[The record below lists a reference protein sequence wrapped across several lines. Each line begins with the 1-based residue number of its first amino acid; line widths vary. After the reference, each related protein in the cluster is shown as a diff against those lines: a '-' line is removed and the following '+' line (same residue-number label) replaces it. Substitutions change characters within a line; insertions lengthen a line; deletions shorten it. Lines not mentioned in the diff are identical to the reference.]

1 MYYYEIYG
9 LKIVT
14 DYELEEAIGKEP
26 FDASD
31 VTVLMDK
38 EHNTAYDMT
47 EADKE
52 FEGYFY
58 HYEPAMGW
66 IRYPNQGAFIIE
78 NGNSIKYKLYDGYNR
93 LLINEIILC
102 LALPI
107 VIVQRQQLMLHGS
120 GLVVNDKCLILSGKS
135 GAGKSTLTNELIRH
149 GAKFLADDTVAL
161 EVDDDVY
168 AYPAYPQQKLC
179 LDQISEELKK
189 ECTMVL
195 LPEDDGVAKY
205 GVRDRNRFYDHKIK
219 VDMFVVINPTD
230 DVSEPVLQQIVGADA
245 MGLVLNNI
253 YQRGAFKK
261 VGMSPELFQKCITV
275 AKEVKVYKLSRPRN
289 GMTTKEQ
296 VKLIMEN
303 L

>member
-1 MYYYEIYG
+1 M
-9 LKIVT
+9 
-14 DYELEEAIGKEP
+14 
-26 FDASD
+26 
-31 VTVLMDK
+31 
-38 EHNTAYDMT
+38 
-47 EADKE
+47 
-52 FEGYFY
+52 
-58 HYEPAMGW
+58 
-66 IRYPNQGAFIIE
+66 IR
-78 NGNSIKYKLYDGYNR
+78 R
-93 LLINEIILC
+93 
-102 LALPI
+102 
-107 VIVQRQQLMLHGS
+107 
-120 GLVVNDKCLILSGKS
+120 
-135 GAGKSTLTNELIRH
+135 